1 MSKNTDT
8 TKTDAKKTEAK
19 VETVSIAAI
28 AREELEIDPK
38 VARAKM
44 RRIYR
49 AEDAP
54 KDLPK
59 PIKDG
64 SWTFDA
70 KHHDALVALL
80 TD

>member
-1 MSKNTDT
+1 MSKNTDNT
-8 TKTDAKKTEAK
+8 AKADAKKADEIK
-19 VETVSIAAI
+19 TVTIASIA
-28 AREELEIDPK
+28 RDELEIDPK

-59 PIKDG
+59 PVKEG

-70 KHHDALVALL
+70 KFHDQLVEML
-80 TD
+80 TA